1 MNDERNFAK
10 AIACSVAYIALSL
23 VIMFALILCVC
34 FVSSV
39 VR

>member
-1 MNDERNFAK
+1 MNDECNFAK

-23 VIMFALILCVC
+23 VITFALILCVC

>member
-10 AIACSVAYIALSL
+10 AIASSVAYIAMSL
-23 VIMFALILCVC
+23 VLMFALILCVC